1 MEFGEIPLTGGN
13 MGTVMR
19 LGDEVRRPAGTW
31 TANVHRLLMAYA
43 DAGIEATPRPLG
55 FTADGRE
62 RLTFL
67 PGTVAN
73 ESAAWL
79 WTDAILIDAAHLV
92 RGLHDASAPLAMI
105 PDGWRSPVHFP
116 AEVVCHNDVAPYNLV
131 FSDGRVT
138 GLIDFDHASPGPR
151 AWELAYLAY
160 TLVPLNSE
168 PVFTAS
174 ERRAR
179 LHTLAEAYGPGPSA
193 AEVLAAV
200 PARLDELAAFSDR
213 MAAELANPELA
224 VHAAGYRADASR
236 LRASR
241 LSPD

>member
-1 MEFGEIPLTGGN
+1 MEPGEVELTGGN
-13 MGTVMR
+13 MGTVTR

-31 TANVHRLLMAYA
+31 TENVHRLLAAYA
-43 DAGIEATPRPLG
+43 DAGIAQTPRPLG

-73 ESAAWL
+73 EPADWL
-79 WTDAILIDAAHLV
+79 WTDQILTEVAQLV
-92 RGLHDASAPLAMI
+92 RQLHDASTPLAAI
-105 PDGWRSPVHFP
+105 ADGWRSPVHSR

-131 FSDGRVT
+131 FSDGRVS
-138 GLIDFDHASPGPR
+138 GLIDFDYASPGPR
-151 AWELAYLAY
+151 AWDLAYLAY

-168 PVFTAS
+168 PVFAAS
-174 ERRAR
+174 ERRTR
-179 LHTLAEAYGPGPSA
+179 LHTLVEAYGPGPGT

-213 MAAELANPELA
+213 MAIELANPELA

-241 LSPD
+241 LSPG